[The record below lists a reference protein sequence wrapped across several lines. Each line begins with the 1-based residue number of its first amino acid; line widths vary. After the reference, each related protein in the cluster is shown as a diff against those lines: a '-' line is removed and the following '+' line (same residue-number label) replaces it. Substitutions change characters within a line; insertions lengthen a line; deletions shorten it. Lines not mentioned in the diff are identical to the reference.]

1 MNMRDAKLKILL
13 LDQGR
18 QSLPFVKSLT
28 NAGHQVFIVCNTRIS
43 EGYFSRYPAKRLI
56 WPSYMKNPMGFEKKL
71 LEFLRS
77 NDIDVTLSVGDISS
91 EILSKNRE
99 EISQYTKV
107 TVPEYSKFLEVY
119 DKLRLMKFCMK
130 NDIPCPVT
138 NGLDEHANFDNI
150 KEIGFPAILK
160 PRKGL
165 GALGVQKVESLEML
179 KQNFTGIANKY
190 GPLLIQEYIPQEGGT
205 QYQAEAFLD
214 RDSKMK
220 VCMVIEKPR
229 FFPVHGGTS
238 TANVTVHKPEIV
250 RTCKRLL
257 EGIGWTGAADV
268 DLILDPRDNVVKVL
282 EINPRVTAG
291 IKIGFAA
298 GIDYADLHVRFA
310 LGKHI
315 PSNKDYKLGVYC
327 RNIFMD
333 LLWYFFSNRSMKR
346 TTKPS
351 FFKFFGKNV
360 IDQTI
365 SLDDPFTGLGFFLN
379 MSRKYLNIKYLRE
392 KLGTAKK
399 EQITKSLV
407 SHEVDY

>member
-1 MNMRDAKLKILL
+1 MRDVRLKILL

-28 NAGHQVFIVCNTRIS
+28 HAGHQVFIVCNTRIS

-56 WPSYMKNPMGFEKKL
+56 WPSYMKNPMAFEKKL

-77 NDIDVTLSVGDISS
+77 NEIDITLSVGDISS

-99 EISQYTKV
+99 EISKYTRV
-107 TVPEYSKFLEVY
+107 TVPEYSKFLEVS
-119 DKLRLMKFCMK
+119 DKLKLMKFCMK

-138 NGLDEHANFDNI
+138 YDLDEHENSDAI
-150 KEIGFPAILK
+150 REIGFPAIVK
-160 PRKGL
+160 PRRGL
-165 GALGVQKVESLEML
+165 GALGVKRMDSLENL
-179 KQNFTGIANKY
+179 EENLPELNNKY
-190 GPLLIQEYIPQEGGT
+190 GPLLIQEFIPQEGGT

-250 RTCKRLL
+250 RTCKKLL
-257 EGIGWTGAADV
+257 EGIGWTGTADV

-298 GIDYADLHVRFA
+298 GIDYADLHLKLA
-310 LGKHI
+310 LGESI
-315 PSNKDYKLGVYC
+315 PAIENYKLGIYC

-333 LLWYFFSNRSMKR
+333 ILWYLFSSRSMKQ

-365 SLDDPFTGLGFFLN
+365 SLDDPLAGLGFFMN
-379 MSRKYLNIKYLRE
+379 MTRKYLNFNYLME
-392 KLGTAKK
+392 KLGTG
-399 EQITKSLV
+399 
-407 SHEVDY
+407 